1 MDGEANEK
9 LIAFLAEVLG
19 MCQSRDMEIVAGNRG
34 RDKLISVLD
43 MDAATLHKRILA
55 IWIRCAQQHK
65 RRRLTRHWGSER
77 VLLVYLRLATHLW
90 DNPANFEAESGRS
103 ACRTLWI
110 RFHWGPSCRCE
121 TGCLEQQAHGRK
133 VLRLKSGDPSF
144 DIPCSARE
152 AMEKALRDGLTH
164 YTAST
169 GIPPLREA
177 IFKKVT
183 TENGLKVPNA
193 DNVVV
198 TNGGMHGLYII
209 FRALLEPGD
218 EVILP
223 DPMWTEIAENI
234 RLARR
239 QAGARCACGRRTGY
253 QYEPAEI
260 EAAITPRTRAIFIN
274 TPQNP
279 IGVVA
284 DRETLEAIA
293 ALAERHDLFLVSDE
307 AYEHVIFDGQ
317 KHVSLGSLPR
327 AQDRTI
333 SVFSLSK
340 TYAMSGLR
348 LGYVIVN
355 QPLLLERMKK
365 LVRCTING
373 VNSVAQYGA
382 AAALNGPQDFTQ
394 AMAQEYQKRR
404 DILFAALEEAPYV
417 QVFKPG
423 GAFYLWARI
432 QPEWPGYDGRTR

>member
-1 MDGEANEK
+1 MTHIVDQ
-9 LIAFLAEVLG
+9 VSLG
-19 MCQSRDMEIVAGNRG
+19 AIVQVRD
-34 RDKLISVLD
+34 
-43 MDAATLHKRILA
+43 
-55 IWIRCAQQHK
+55 
-65 RRRLTRHWGSER
+65 RLLG
-77 VLLVYLRLATHLW
+77 
-90 DNPANFEAESGRS
+90 
-103 ACRTLWI
+103 
-110 RFHWGPSCRCE
+110 
-121 TGCLEQQAHGRK
+121 QQARGRK
-133 VLRLKSGDPSF
+133 VLRLESGDPSF
-144 DIPCSARE
+144 DIPPQARE

-169 GIPPLREA
+169 GIPVLREA

-183 TENGLKVPNA
+183 TENGLKVPSA
-193 DNVVV
+193 DHVVV
-198 TNGGMHGLYII
+198 TNGGMHGLYIL
-209 FRALLEPGD
+209 FRALLDAGD

-234 RLARR
+234 RLSGGKPVPVRLR
-239 QAGARCACGRRTGY
+239 LENGY
-253 QYEPAEI
+253 QYDPSEI

-274 TPQNP
+274 TPHNP

-284 DRETLEAIA
+284 QRETLEAIA
-293 ALAERHDLFLVSDE
+293 RLVEKHNLFLVSDE

-317 KHVSLGSLPR
+317 KHISLGSLPA

-333 SVFSLSK
+333 SVYSLSK

-348 LGYVIVN
+348 LGYVVVS
-355 QPLLLERMKK
+355 QPLFLDRIKK

-382 AAALNGPQDFTQ
+382 AAALNGPQAFTH

-417 QVFKPG
+417 KAFKPG

-432 QPEWPGYDGRTR
+432 QPEWPGYDGKQDDWSMTNYLIDKAGIGSSPGSAFGAAGTGHIRFAFSCSTEQVEEAARLLPETLRLA